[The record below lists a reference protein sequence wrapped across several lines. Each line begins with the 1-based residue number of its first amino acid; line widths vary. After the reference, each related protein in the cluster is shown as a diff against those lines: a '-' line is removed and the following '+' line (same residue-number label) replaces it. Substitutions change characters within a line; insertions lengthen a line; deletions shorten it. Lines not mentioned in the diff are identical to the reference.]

1 MRHYLRLVLNL
12 LFVVFSLGYL
22 LPLLISMPDTMLV
35 LAGFAYALVV
45 VPGVL
50 FYFNRAYVNNA
61 IKSIKEKF

>member
-1 MRHYLRLVLNL
+1 MSHYFRIVLNL
-12 LFVVFSLGYL
+12 SFILFSFGYL

-50 FYFNRAYVNNA
+50 FYCNRSYVNTL
-61 IKSIKEKF
+61 IKSIKEKL